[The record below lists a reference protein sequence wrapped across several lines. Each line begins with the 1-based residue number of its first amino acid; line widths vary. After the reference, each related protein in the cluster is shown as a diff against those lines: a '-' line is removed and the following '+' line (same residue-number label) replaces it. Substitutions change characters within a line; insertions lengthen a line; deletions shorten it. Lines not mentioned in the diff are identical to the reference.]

1 MKNTKFFSNPVYPEV
16 LKLSLPI
23 ALQNIFST
31 AVTSADVI
39 MVGQISQDAL
49 SAVSLAGQ
57 IQFVLNLI
65 FLGLTLGTGLMTA
78 QYWGKKDTHTIE
90 NILGFALKIAAAIS
104 LVFTIGACFFAPQL
118 MHLFT
123 RETVLISYGSNYLRI
138 VGISYLFMG
147 ISQIYQAV
155 IKTIGNVK
163 KSSLISSTALILNII
178 FNAVLIFGWFGLP
191 KLGVVGAALGTL
203 FSRGIECG
211 WCLFDSLNGKDDIT
225 SVKIRWS
232 GIMTKNKL
240 LIQDF
245 WNYTLPITLNGLSW
259 GSAFA
264 TYSII
269 LGHLGSDVVAANS
282 IATVARNF
290 AMVGCNGL
298 ASGAGIYL
306 GALLGKNEL
315 KKAGEDGNRI
325 MSLTVCLGILGGVLI
340 LLASPILLHLVKLT
354 STAENYLRTMLFINA
369 AYVLTKALNTMLN
382 NGIFCAGGDTKFGL
396 ICDTID
402 MWCFSVPLG
411 FVCAFLLK
419 LPPMTVYFILC
430 LDELAKLPFAYHHFK
445 TDKWVKNITRETEE
459 MHYDNG

>member
-1 MKNTKFFSNPVYPEV
+1 MKKRTFFSNPVYPEV

-49 SAVSLAGQ
+49 SATSLAGQ

-78 QYWGKKDTHTIE
+78 QYWGKKDLHTVE
-90 NILGFALKIAAAIS
+90 NILGFALKIAMLIS
-104 LVFTIGACFFAPQL
+104 MIFAVGACFFAPQL
-118 MHLFT
+118 MRLFT
-123 RETVLISYGSNYLRI
+123 KDSILISYGSDYLQI

-155 IKTIGNVK
+155 IKGIGDVK
-163 KSSLISSTALILNII
+163 KSTLISSTSLLLNIL
-178 FNAVLIFGWFGLP
+178 FNALLIFGWFGLP

-203 FSRGIECG
+203 FSRGIECI
-211 WCLFDSLNGKDDIT
+211 WCLLDSFFGKIR
-225 SVKIRWS
+225 IRWS
-232 GIMTKNKL
+232 SIRTKNKI
-240 LIQDF
+240 LIHDF
-245 WNYTLPITLNGLSW
+245 WQYTLPITLNGLSW

-269 LGHLGSDVVAANS
+269 LGHLGSDMVAANS

-315 KKAGEDGNRI
+315 EKAGKDGKCI
-325 MSLTVCLGILGGVLI
+325 MKLTVVLGLLGGFLIVLT
-340 LLASPILLHLVKLT
+340 SPILLHLVELT
-354 STAENYLRTMLFINA
+354 TIAKSYLRTMLFINA

-382 NGIFCAGGDTKFGL
+382 NGIFCAGGDTRFGL

-411 FVCAFLLK
+411 FICAFLLK

-445 TDKWVKNITRETEE
+445 TNKWVKNITRETEE